1 MASCTTQAC
10 GDAGTIDSPATKI
23 SATMLR
29 SGCYHPTMRILGV
42 DPGTQLVGYG
52 CLELRGAGSVPR
64 ARAGAVGPES
74 IPMAHRVGNL
84 VQGRGQGSV
93 EVLGAGVVRLAKS
106 KKTPIA
112 DRLWCLALE
121 LRRLIEEYQPTHLAL
136 EEAFCG
142 KSVQAAL
149 RLGEARGVILAE
161 AAAAGIEIQ
170 QFAPARIK
178 RVVTG
183 SGAAGKAQV
192 AEMVQMSLRLPE
204 PPETLDV
211 TDALAVGLC
220 CIEESRN
227 FRLGAG

>member
-1 MASCTTQAC
+1 MASCTPQAC

-29 SGCYHPTMRILGV
+29 SGCYHPAMRILGV

-64 ARAGAVGPES
+64 APAGAVGSEA

-84 VQGRGQGSV
+84 VQGGGQGSV
-93 EVLGAGVVRLAKS
+93 EVLGAGVVRLGKS
-106 KKTPIA
+106 KKTPIP
-112 DRLWCLALE
+112 DRLRCLALE

-220 CIEESRN
+220 CIEETRN

>member
-1 MASCTTQAC
+1 MASCTAQAC
-10 GDAGTIDSPATKI
+10 GDMTRIDSPATKI

-29 SGCYHPTMRILGV
+29 SGCYHSAMRILGV

-52 CLELRGAGSVPR
+52 CLELQGAGAAPR
-64 ARAGAVGPES
+64 AQAGAIQS
-74 IPMAHRVGNL
+74 DSTPMAHRVGNL
-84 VQGRGQGSV
+84 VQGVGQGSV
-93 EVLGAGVVRLAKS
+93 EVLGAGVVRLGKS
-106 KKTPIA
+106 KTPIA
-112 DRLWCLALE
+112 ERLRCLAFE
-121 LRRLIEEYQPTHLAL
+121 LRRLFEEYQPTHLAL

-161 AAAAGIEIQ
+161 AAAAGLEIQ

-192 AEMVQMSLRLPE
+192 AEMVQMSLRLPG

-220 CIEESRN
+220 CIEETRN
-227 FRLGAG
+227 FRFGAG